1 MSTFNLMKTSPLL
14 DYGTDYERHIKQ
26 SFNLNLSEF
35 ALTESAGFESEKTK
49 KKHLNLAGLCK
60 KL

>member
-49 KKHLNLAGLCK
+49 KKNN
-60 KL
+60 